1 MSKKVAILGAAG
13 TLGAC
18 SAFTLA
24 TQGFCDEIILIPHR
38 RENLVKLYQIDLEGA
53 VSGMNET
60 KVWVGSKADLREADV
75 VLVCAGAPWRQ
86 ISSRMELLEDSL
98 PVAQE
103 VAEILGQYARLD
115 AVVINMTNPLD
126 PTNWLLQRLSGLA
139 RERILGY
146 AFNDTIR
153 FRRLL
158 ANHLGVPA
166 TAVDASVIGEH
177 GSHQVLLFSSVRVNG
192 VPVAVS
198 EKIRSEIVAEI
209 PRIIPRLEALG
220 QGRTVGWTCSIG
232 VAAQVRAVL
241 EDTGESFPCSV
252 VLSGEYGRQNLSATV
267 PVRLGRGGVQGF
279 PPMELEAGEQ
289 AQLESCFDFL
299 EATVRPLEQRYPQTR
314 STASVS
320 R

>member
-53 VSGMNET
+53 VAGMNQT
-60 KVWVGSKADLREADV
+60 KVWVGGKEALREADV

-103 VAEILGQYARLD
+103 VAELLGRYARPD
-115 AVVINMTNPLD
+115 AVIINLTNPVD
-126 PTNWLLQRLSGLA
+126 PTNWLMQRLSGLL
-139 RERILGY
+139 RERFIGY
-146 AFNDTIR
+146 SFNDTIR

-158 ANHLGVPA
+158 AIHLGVPG
-166 TAVDASVIGEH
+166 TAVDACVMGEH
-177 GSHQVLLFSSVRVNG
+177 GSHQVLLFSSARVNG
-192 VPVAVS
+192 VPVAVA

-209 PRIIPRLEALG
+209 PKIVPRLEELG

-232 VAAQVRAVL
+232 VAAQVKAVL
-241 EDTGESFPCSV
+241 EDTGEVFPCSV
-252 VLSGEYGRQNLSATV
+252 VLSGEYGRRDLSATV
-267 PVRLGRGGVQGF
+267 PVSIGRGGVQGF
-279 PPMELEAGEQ
+279 PKLELEAGEQ
-289 AQLESCFDFL
+289 AQVEACFDFL
-299 EATVRPLEQRYPQTR
+299 EATVRSLEARFPK
-314 STASVS
+314 VS
-320 R
+320 RAAGVSS

>member
-1 MSKKVAILGAAG
+1 
-13 TLGAC
+13 
-18 SAFTLA
+18 
-24 TQGFCDEIILIPHR
+24 
-38 RENLVKLYQIDLEGA
+38 
-53 VSGMNET
+53 
-60 KVWVGSKADLREADV
+60 
-75 VLVCAGAPWRQ
+75 
-86 ISSRMELLEDSL
+86 
-98 PVAQE
+98 
-103 VAEILGQYARLD
+103 
-115 AVVINMTNPLD
+115 
-126 PTNWLLQRLSGLA
+126 LA

>member
-98 PVAQE
+98 PVVQE
-103 VAEILGQYARLD
+103 VAELLGQHARHD

-126 PTNWLLQRLSGLA
+126 PTNWLLQRLSGLP
-139 RERILGY
+139 RERVLGY
-146 AFNDTIR
+146 AYNDTIR
-153 FRRLL
+153 FRRYLSI
-158 ANHLGVPA
+158 HLGVPG
-166 TAVDASVIGEH
+166 TAVEACVMGEH

-192 VPVAVS
+192 IPVAVS
-198 EKIRSEIVAEI
+198 EKIRGEIVAEI
-209 PRIIPRLEALG
+209 PKIIPRLESLG

-232 VAAQVRAVL
+232 VAAQVKAVL
-241 EDTGESFPCSV
+241 EDTGEVYPCSI
-252 VLSGEYGRQNLSATV
+252 VLDGEYGRRNLSATV
-267 PVRLGRGGVQGF
+267 PVRLGRGGAQAF
-279 PPMELEAGEQ
+279 PAMEFEAGER
-289 AQLESCFDFL
+289 AQLEACFDFL
-299 EATVRPLEQRYPQTR
+299 EATVRPLEKRYPLVR
-314 STASVS
+314 PNASAS
-320 R
+320 S